1 MARIGLVLGAG
12 GIVGGAFHEGV
23 LRAITDA
30 TGWDPRDAAIIV
42 GTSIG
47 SHAGAVLRGSSATG
61 SNRSARRTSSTK
73 TVETTTRRFRPSSPG
88 MVLRGLTRPGSVR
101 IGAMLAGVLP
111 AGQTSF
117 AGSAAA
123 IHRLHG
129 DRWPDRPLW
138 LPAVRLRDGA
148 RVTFGRQGAPPA
160 CVGDAVAAS
169 CAVPGYFAPVDI
181 EGERYIDGGAHSAT
195 NADLLA
201 GEDLDLVIVSS
212 PMGAA
217 RGALTATAH
226 LQARGYM
233 RLRLAAEARAVRRC
247 GIDLVAF
254 SPTADD
260 LPVMGWN
267 ALSGA
272 RRSQIAEQ
280 AYTSARRRLADP
292 RWRNAVAAL

>member
-12 GIVGGAFHEGV
+12 GVVGGAFHEGV

-47 SHAGAVLRGSSATG
+47 SHVGATLRGGTP
-61 SNRSARRTSSTK
+61 ARGKRARTSTAPA
-73 TVETTTRRFRPSSPG
+73 EAEQRRRYAPASPG

-101 IGAMLAGVLP
+101 VGAMLSGMLP
-111 AGQTSF
+111 AGRTSF
-117 AGSAAA
+117 AGATAH
-123 IHRLHG
+123 IDRLHG
-129 DRWPDRPLW
+129 EGWPDRPLW

-148 RVTFGRQGAPPA
+148 RVVFGREGAPPA
-160 CVGDAVAAS
+160 TVGKAVAAS
-169 CAVPGYFAPVDI
+169 CAVPGYFSPVTID
-181 EGERYIDGGAHSAT
+181 GERYLDGGAHSAT

-201 GEDLDLVIVSS
+201 GEDLELVLVSS

-217 RGALTATAH
+217 RGALSVTAH
-226 LQARGYM
+226 LQGRGYM
-233 RLRLAAEARAVRRC
+233 RLRLAAEARAVRRS

-260 LPVMGWN
+260 LPAMGWN

-272 RRSQIAEQ
+272 RRTEITER
-280 AYTSARRRLADP
+280 AYASATRRLQDV
-292 RWRNAVAAL
+292 RWREALGAL